1 MSRLISPPCHPGPA
15 QQQARDIQMSKR
27 VRPLNIAHHPGAWPS
42 TCMATS
48 CHYADAL
55 YSVGY
60 TAVRKTSPALF
71 SAGGCSSV
79 DHQCPL
85 LQWPKITTRPTGNC
99 IQSTMA
105 WLGGGHVHPP
115 NVSAAVAK
123 PPSTSPAVDIACLL
137 GSLVLRVCF
146 VSSSLVGSWP
156 CTIAEAAEPGRA
168 SPASSQPRSLLPT
181 YTILMIPVLTESNIP
196 LHDQAPRSISLMGA
210 RMELDSRQ
218 PAFCFRLPPAGF
230 ELHPPKIPL
239 NQQENRR

>member
-27 VRPLNIAHHPGAWPS
+27 VRPLNIAHHPGAWPP

-55 YSVGY
+55 YSVGH

-105 WLGGGHVHPP
+105 WLGGGHVHPQMSQRP
-115 NVSAAVAK
+115 LRSRHPRL
-123 PPSTSPAVDIACLL
+123 PPSTSLACLAL
-137 GSLVLRVCF
+137 SSCEFASYPALWWGHGHARLRKQLSLAGHLQ
-146 VSSSLVGSWP
+146 LLL
-156 CTIAEAAEPGRA
+156 
-168 SPASSQPRSLLPT
+168 SQGPFC
-181 YTILMIPVLTESNIP
+181 P
-196 LHDQAPRSISLMGA
+196 LA
-210 RMELDSRQ
+210 RY
-218 PAFCFRLPPAGF
+218 
-230 ELHPPKIPL
+230 
-239 NQQENRR
+239 